1 MKTIIKTEKAPV
13 PIGPYSQAVKAKG
26 FIFVSGQLPIDMP
39 SGELIIGDINKETEL
54 ALTNIKS
61 ILETAGSSLEKVVK
75 VTVYLKDMA
84 DFLQMN
90 ETYGRFFTEN
100 PPARAIAE
108 AARLPKDVSVE
119 IECIATE

>member
-61 ILETAGSSLEKVVK
+61 ILEAAGSSLEKVVK

-84 DFLQMN
+84 DFPQMN

>member
-84 DFLQMN
+84 DFPQMN